1 MGTNYGGDG
10 ANGGII
16 PRVMEDIFTK
26 AEATKDSTELL
37 IRVSFIEVSA
47 SILSLL
53 FVLLLILILALS
65 VKAQI
70 FKEDVFDLLD
80 SNSPPLLRND
90 GGVHAKNTALS
101 RAPIQIRETASGG
114 ITLAGVTEAQVK
126 TKEEMG
132 SYLAKGSLCR
142 ATACTN
148 MNSQSR

>member
-1 MGTNYGGDG
+1 M
-10 ANGGII
+10 
-16 PRVMEDIFTK
+16 
-26 AEATKDSTELL
+26 
-37 IRVSFIEVSA
+37 
-47 SILSLL
+47 LL
-53 FVLLLILILALS
+53 FVYALILILAS
-65 VKAQI
+65 FKAQI

-80 SNSPPLLRND
+80 SNSPPPLLRND
-90 GGVHAKNTALS
+90 GGVHAKNVALC

-114 ITLAGVTEAQVK
+114 ITLAGVTEAEVK